1 MEKYIDA
8 ITQIKA
14 AVEERLQKD
23 RWQLRRRGAE
33 DGGQVLIVPERL
45 LTRTARKDER
55 IRAAL
60 TAIGYSGAVGGYR
73 NKETTHLSLA
83 SKV

>member
-1 MEKYIDA
+1 
-8 ITQIKA
+8 
-14 AVEERLQKD
+14 
-23 RWQLRRRGAE
+23 
-33 DGGQVLIVPERL
+33 VLVVLERL
-45 LTRTARKDER
+45 LIQAAKKDER